1 MYFLPSTGEMPSS
14 FWDKHRR
21 RMKMSSLR
29 YYIYEAVSTV
39 PVNGN
44 IDRFSVAVSSVRLV
58 SLQEEIARG
67 LRLMRLEEPLFVT
80 SDRNLARRL
89 ADCEI

>member
-67 LRLMRLEEPLFVT
+67 LRLMELVEPLYLT
-80 SDRNLARRL
+80 SDRNEARNL
-89 ADCEI
+89 ADCEV

>member
-1 MYFLPSTGEMPSS
+1 
-14 FWDKHRR
+14 
-21 RMKMSSLR
+21 
-29 YYIYEAVSTV
+29 
-39 PVNGN
+39 
-44 IDRFSVAVSSVRLV
+44 VAVSSVRLV